1 MTDQDNSEIL
11 NCRTEGCD
19 GTSANDQYWNN
30 TFSVCKEC
38 YDEASHDKTRGLFI
52 KWKAA
57 KDAENKVLQDA
68 QAKGMIILMCERIK
82 INKKKGYLR
91 QCIFVK
97 WVIISP
103 FLNLL
108 IDRNKFRVWFGRV
121 NDQNLIC
128 SLRYSGE
135 FLKSIVY
142 PTVPVEP

>member
-1 MTDQDNSEIL
+1 MTDQVKLKTL

-19 GTSANDQYWNN
+19 GTSANDLYWNV

-38 YDEASHDKTRGLFI
+38 YDQASGETTRALFT

-57 KDAENKVLQDA
+57 KDAEQKALQGA

-103 FLNLL
+103 FHNLL
-108 IDRNKFRVWFGRV
+108 IDRNKSSVKRRREKNKDRQRHPSALEASAAVCGLLFV
-121 NDQNLIC
+121 
-128 SLRYSGE
+128 
-135 FLKSIVY
+135 
-142 PTVPVEP
+142 